1 MKNTNL
7 AQRVKELRN
16 RKGISQELL
25 AEDTGL
31 SLRTIQRIENGETAP
46 RGDTLT
52 RLANSLS
59 VTPDELIDW
68 TINEDNGFLAALNL
82 SSLGFILFPLLGII
96 IPLILWISKKD
107 KIKNINKTGKCVLN
121 FQLSWSILVLGTYIF
136 FIGRTFYRIKHA
148 GDISPSLVGNPA
160 IMYGIFGFLYLYN
173 LIQIIINTI
182 RINSG
187 ERGSLFSNDSI
198 YKIEILILTKSISH
212 YNCN

>member
-1 MKNTNL
+1 MENTNL

-16 RKGISQELL
+16 RKGISQEML

-52 RLANSLS
+52 RLANSLR

-68 TINEDNGFLAALNL
+68 TVNEDNGFLTALNL

-96 IPLILWISKKD
+96 IPLIFWISKKD
-107 KIKNINKTGKCVLN
+107 KIKNINKTGKSVIN
-121 FQLSWSILVLGTYIF
+121 FQLSWTILILGTYIF
-136 FIGRTFYRIKHA
+136 FVGRTFYRINHA
-148 GDISPSLVGNPA
+148 GDISPSLIGNPA

-173 LIQIIINTI
+173 LILIIINTI

-187 ERGSLFSNDSI
+187 
-198 YKIEILILTKSISH
+198 KEIKYLPMIRFIR
-212 YNCN
+212 

>member
-1 MKNTNL
+1 MENTNL

-16 RKGISQELL
+16 RKGISQEML

-52 RLANSLS
+52 RLANSLR

-68 TINEDNGFLAALNL
+68 TVNEDNGFLTALNL

-107 KIKNINKTGKCVLN
+107 KIKNINKTGKSVIN
-121 FQLSWSILVLGTYIF
+121 FQLSWTILILGTYIF
-136 FIGRTFYRIKHA
+136 FVGRTFYRINHA
-148 GDISPSLVGNPA
+148 GDISPSLIGNPA

-173 LIQIIINTI
+173 LILIIINTI

-187 ERGSLFSNDSI
+187 
-198 YKIEILILTKSISH
+198 KEIKYLPMIRFIR
-212 YNCN
+212 

>member
-1 MKNTNL
+1 MKNADL

-31 SLRTIQRIENGETAP
+31 SLRTIQRIENGETTP

-68 TINEDNGFLAALNL
+68 TINEDNGYLTALNL

-107 KIKNINKTGKCVLN
+107 KIKNINKTGKGVIN
-121 FQLSWSILVLGTYIF
+121 FQLSWTILILGTYIF
-136 FIGRTFYRIKHA
+136 FVGRTFYRINQA
-148 GDISPSLVGNPA
+148 GDISLSLIGNPA

-173 LIQIIINTI
+173 FILIIVNTI
-182 RINSG
+182 RIYSG
-187 ERGSLFSNDSI
+187 
-198 YKIEILILTKSISH
+198 KEIKYLPMIRFIK
-212 YNCN
+212 